1 MVHYGTV
8 VHLSLSLSL
17 EPFSQGNFLFAAQ
30 KKLNTTKHSKPK
42 IPLPVKEP
50 KKHLQMTS
58 LRQQLYLAV
67 EDEIGGILDRAGIDP
82 GVFESDLEDAWNE
95 QSDLHHSVLIN
106 GENTQNAEVI
116 GCLLNRLIN
125 HAVGFANTEDTSVQN
140 IHRSQRARWSS
151 SQFCDGLAALP
162 QAVRTIDDF
171 LAEWQR
177 TRRQPATSSLWERID
192 QENIARATN
201 NHYSASFW
209 G

>member
-1 MVHYGTV
+1 
-8 VHLSLSLSL
+8 
-17 EPFSQGNFLFAAQ
+17 
-30 KKLNTTKHSKPK
+30 
-42 IPLPVKEP
+42 
-50 KKHLQMTS
+50 MTS

-67 EDEIGGILDRAGIDP
+67 EDEIGGIMERAGIDP

-106 GENTQNAEVI
+106 GENTENAEVI

-125 HAVGFANTEDTSVQN
+125 HAVGFENTEDTRVQN

-162 QAVRTIDDF
+162 QAVQTIDDF
-171 LAEWQR
+171 LAQWQR
-177 TRRQPATSSLWERID
+177 TRRHRASSSLWERIE
-192 QENIARATN
+192 QENMARATN
-201 NHYSASFW
+201 NNYSASFW